1 MKWFITF
8 QLFSMLTLISLI
20 ICSKSQLNPRKL
32 EETQKITLEVNE
44 IGMQSILNESFR
56 PLPDKILI
64 NGKELDEIDSKI
76 KVTEKDSSIELIWN
90 EPITD
95 CHGMFADASNISK
108 INFSDFETSKVT
120 DMSSMFMNCESLE
133 NLDLSNFDT
142 SNVLD
147 MSKMFNKCANLK
159 TLQINNFKTGKVTNM
174 KKMFEYCISLE
185 DLEIDNF
192 DTSSVIN
199 MDYMFH
205 SCSNLKNLDLS
216 KFNTLNVK
224 SILGMFA
231 GCHSLNTLNLS
242 HFNFTK
248 TNNISYMLY
257 QSDLMRLDLSNFV
270 GSSINFDDE
279 TLKYNPDLKYIN
291 LQNYNGKDLFNDL
304 EDNNEIIICTDND
317 NSNIASLTNK
327 NAINN
332 CSDFCFNEYIKI
344 KEDKSGCEIDCSLI
358 EDETN
363 MYYYLCNLSKES
375 TILVDSSTNEEK
387 IDNTTTNEE
396 TNSASTTINNQ
407 TSADTTSS
415 ESSKLNILLYGY
427 DNYVFQNNIM
437 TFSIYFMRTGGNT
450 FPSIIFFTIN
460 IIFDYITRNLVEQEN
475 KNITCS
481 LEEENK
487 LAKYNCELS
496 PEEQINIQKVS
507 INYDF
512 NFNSPYELSVS
523 PLAEYNKD
531 KIMNQTSNLISSK
544 DLIILYG
551 NLISENNYFLI
562 KGELDENKEI
572 DDEFNLTV
580 YSNTSNLINISCET
594 TNEVYNNFE
603 IRCAKDKSTSIN
615 INNSMSYMDSK
626 LLLVIINEG
635 DSGNVDPIDIY
646 AHKYSFRR
654 NGNSLSAGAIIAII
668 AAIVL
673 VCVITGLLLIF
684 RKKLFKVEK
693 QPQYSLG
700 NYDTNNNLKDFDF
713 K

>member
-8 QLFSMLTLISLI
+8 QLFSLLTLISLI
-20 ICSKSQLNPRKL
+20 ICSKFKVNPRKL

-44 IGMQSILNESFR
+44 IGIQSILNESFR

-64 NGKELDEIDSKI
+64 NGKEIDEIDSKI
-76 KVTEKDSSIELIWN
+76 NLTEKDSSIELIWN

-95 CHGMFADASNISK
+95 CHGMFAEVSNISK

-216 KFNTLNVK
+216 KFNTPNVK
-224 SILGMFA
+224 STLGMLA
-231 GCHSLNTLNLS
+231 GCLSLNTLNLS

-291 LQNYNGKDLFNDL
+291 LQNYNGKDLFNEL

-332 CSDFCFNEYIKI
+332 CSDFCFNEYTKI

-363 MYYYLCNLSKES
+363 MYYYLCNLSKVS

-396 TNSASTTINNQ
+396 TNFASTTINNQ

-427 DNYVFQNNIM
+427 DNYVFENNIL

-460 IIFDYITRNLVEQEN
+460 IIFDYITRNLAEQEN

-615 INNSMSYMDSK
+615 VNNSMSYMDSK

-635 DSGNVDPIDIY
+635 DSDNVDPVDTY
-646 AHKYSFRR
+646 THKYSFRK